1 MNQYSSQRLPFY
13 LVFLLSFL
21 LTAGCGI
28 SSSDSSGTAAASAT
42 ASPDPN
48 QNAAVAVTP
57 PTPEGTSTPSDDSGG
72 SSSEDI
78 ASAVISRTP
87 VPSPTPGVIDQEINQ
102 LTTSLGLEGE
112 TFLGLTADDWF
123 SLAFSALV
131 VALGYFLGFKLLVW
145 LLKWIAQRTSRK
157 FNETIL
163 KELEPNLKLLLLV
176 FFTNFAVMRLDF
188 LSQGLRT
195 ALDDIFFVIGLV
207 LLTIVAIQVISYYI
221 YRVKNAKDEKGDLNR
236 LDPALNAIQRISD
249 LAVIVI
255 AASFGLS
262 HFGIGAS
269 ALAAALLVSA
279 VVIYMGT
286 KDIISDVVA
295 GYIILLDQPFRV
307 GDTILIKHVDTSGM
321 VMKIGARTTHIR
333 TGDNRGVIIPNS
345 DINSSQIV
353 NYTYPDPEYRMFT
366 DIGVAY
372 GSDNNLVREV
382 IEGTVGQVENVMSD
396 KPVQVYF
403 LKFGDTARLVRVQ
416 WWINNYMNK
425 NSVLDQ
431 VNLAL
436 EMALDQA
443 GIDLPF
449 NTYNLNVKMEGEK
462 ADRALGE
469 SNKDS
474 QVDL

>member
-48 QNAAVAVTP
+48 QTAAVAVTP

>member
-1 MNQYSSQRLPFY
+1 M
-13 LVFLLSFL
+13 
-21 LTAGCGI
+21 
-28 SSSDSSGTAAASAT
+28 
-42 ASPDPN
+42 
-48 QNAAVAVTP
+48 
-57 PTPEGTSTPSDDSGG
+57 
-72 SSSEDI
+72 
-78 ASAVISRTP
+78 
-87 VPSPTPGVIDQEINQ
+87 
-102 LTTSLGLEGE
+102 
-112 TFLGLTADDWF
+112 
-123 SLAFSALV
+123 
-131 VALGYFLGFKLLVW
+131 
-145 LLKWIAQRTSRK
+145 
-157 FNETIL
+157 
-163 KELEPNLKLLLLV
+163 
-176 FFTNFAVMRLDF
+176 
-188 LSQGLRT
+188 
-195 ALDDIFFVIGLV
+195 
-207 LLTIVAIQVISYYI
+207 LLTIVAIQVINYYI

-295 GYIILLDQPFRV
+295 GYILLLDQPFRV

-333 TGDNRGVIIPNS
+333 TGDNREVIIPNS
-345 DINSSQIV
+345 DINASQIV

-372 GSDNNLVREV
+372 GSDNNL
-382 IEGTVGQVENVMSD
+382 MSD

-449 NTYNLNVKMEGEK
+449 NTYNLNVNMEGEK